1 MTRLAALWPLPALA
15 ALLALAW
22 ALAHA
27 LPAPQAPT
35 PPPAPQAPR
44 DPCAALLARLPAD
57 PAPAALAAE
66 VLADLHVTLRREDVA
81 AWRALV
87 AGGMPPPQALRT
99 VVDYRRASG
108 ATP

>member
-22 ALAHA
+22 ALA
-27 LPAPQAPT
+27 